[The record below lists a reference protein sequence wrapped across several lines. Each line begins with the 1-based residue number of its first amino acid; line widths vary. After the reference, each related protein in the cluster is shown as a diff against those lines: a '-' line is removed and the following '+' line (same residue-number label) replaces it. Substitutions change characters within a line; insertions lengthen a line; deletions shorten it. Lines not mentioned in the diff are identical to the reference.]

1 VPEITNRGK
10 GPFADKEDYHVNMAS
25 FLLLARWFD
34 FLKTNSVWDNTR
46 IIIVSDHGFSPTG
59 RIPSHFS
66 NEIILP
72 NKDSV
77 ESYNCL
83 LMVKDFGASG
93 DVRTDNTF
101 MTNADVPLL
110 AVRDIVENPVNPFT
124 GAPLAEDKADG
135 VTITTSHLWEISKQ
149 KKYTFDIKPNEW
161 LHVRDNIFDLANWGR
176 VTP

>member
-34 FLKTNSVWDNTR
+34 FLKTNGVWDNTR

-72 NKDSV
+72 NEDSV

-83 LMVKDFGASG
+83 LMVKDFGANG

-124 GAPLAEDKADG
+124 GSPLTEDKADG
-135 VTITTSHLWEISKQ
+135 VTITTSHLWETSKQ

-161 LHVRDNIFDLANWGR
+161 LHVRNNIFDLTNWGR